1 MKQFKK
7 PRNAASGERMK
18 MKNFNNDFSI
28 DEAVR
33 VLSAYGLEEVQK
45 VLNLSDDDIIEI
57 LLNDCQVW
65 HTKIMEWYSRFS
77 Y

>member
-1 MKQFKK
+1 
-7 PRNAASGERMK
+7 MK

-57 LLNDCQVW
+57 LLNDCHVW
-65 HTKIMEWYSRFS
+65 HTKIMEWYSNYLVDAAIELNERS
-77 Y
+77 

>member
-1 MKQFKK
+1 
-7 PRNAASGERMK
+7 MK

-57 LLNDCQVW
+57 LLDDCQIW
-65 HTKIMEWYSRFS
+65 HTKIMEWYSNYMVDSAIELNERS
-77 Y
+77 

>member
-1 MKQFKK
+1 
-7 PRNAASGERMK
+7 MK

-33 VLSAYGLEEVQK
+33 VLSAYGLDEVQK

-57 LLNDCQVW
+57 LLDDCQIW
-65 HTKIMEWYSRFS
+65 HTKIMEWYSNYMVDSAIELNERS
-77 Y
+77 

>member
-1 MKQFKK
+1 
-7 PRNAASGERMK
+7 MK

-65 HTKIMEWYSRFS
+65 HTKIMEWYSNYMVDSAIELNERS
-77 Y
+77 